1 MGTLLKILNVFILLF
16 AIAAIVM
23 AVANLNKR
31 EELIGR
37 TDNLEKTVIAL
48 GTTFETAAPTFDGVA
63 SHTAWDVDEVTERP
77 ADAPTTDEFWDSYQ
91 DALEISATETLNLNK
106 KKEQLATL
114 YKIDP
119 GTGKPEKDF
128 NGRKRTEGK
137 GTMREL
143 LDDTIQRAKDQYAL
157 LNRTRQQLIAVRE
170 KLDDVAGMLNEE
182 KQQRR
187 ANLATIS
194 QLNATIE
201 ALNKTIAEKDTQI
214 AQLNREKADL
224 EDQIADLRNEIDQ
237 KDQDLAT
244 KDTEIARLK
253 EEVIRLSVDVGSSGG
268 NNRGGAAA
276 GSSSDGPAALTAG
289 VKGTVR
295 QVEKDWGFVI
305 IELTP
310 EASAEILRGGSFE
323 PVEMMVRR
331 KAADGSDII
340 VTRVQITNPPNA
352 RNMAVADNMFGWEQV
367 PVQPG
372 DEVVY

>member
-1 MGTLLKILNVFILLF
+1 MGTLLKVLNVFILLF
-16 AIAAIVM
+16 AVLAFVM
-23 AVANLNKR
+23 AVANFNKR

-48 GTTFETAAPTFDGVA
+48 GTTLEAAPPTFDGVA
-63 SHTAWDVDEVTERP
+63 NHTAWDVDEVTERP
-77 ADAPTTDEFWDSYQ
+77 SDAPTTDDFWDSYQ
-91 DALEISATETLNLNK
+91 DVLELSSTDVVNLNK

-128 NGRKRTEGK
+128 NGRKKTEGR
-137 GTMREL
+137 GTMREV
-143 LDDTIQRAKDQYAL
+143 LDETIQRAKDQYAL

-187 ANLATIS
+187 ANLATIA

-201 ALNKTIAEKDTQI
+201 ALNKTIAEKDNQI

-224 EDQIADLRNEIDQ
+224 EDQIADLRSEIDR
-237 KDQDLAT
+237 KDQDLAS

-253 EEVIRLSVDVGSSGG
+253 EELERVTVDNGSGAG
-268 NNRGGAAA
+268 NKRGVSGAA
-276 GSSSDGPAALTAG
+276 SDAPAALTAG
-289 VKGTVR
+289 VKGVVR
-295 QVEKDWGFVI
+295 QIESEWGFVI

-310 EASAEILRGGSFE
+310 EAVAEILPGGSFS

-331 KAADGSDII
+331 KAPDGSDTI

-352 RNMAVADNMFGWEQV
+352 RNMAVADNMYGWEQV
-367 PVQPG
+367 PVQVG